1 MAIERTI
8 QDFVRTQ
15 GRALY
20 NNRPSQLAP
29 TIGQTNSYVN
39 SLKPPSIRSVSEVW
53 GKDNLTSSPIVQ
65 PVPEPPVSPYVFPG
79 YVLTNYV
86 ENTY

>member
-20 NNRPSQLAP
+20 NNRPSQLSP
-29 TIGQTNSYVN
+29 TIGQTNSYIN
-39 SLKPPSIRSVSEVW
+39 SLKPPSIRNVSEVW

-65 PVPEPPVSPYVFPG
+65 QLEPPLSPYVTSG

>member
-15 GRALY
+15 GRASL

-29 TIGQTNSYVN
+29 TIGQTNSYIN
-39 SLKPPSIRSVSEVW
+39 SLKPSSIRNVSEVW
-53 GKDNLTSSPIVQ
+53 GKDNLTSSPVVQ
-65 PVPEPPVSPYVFPG
+65 TVPEPPIIPYVYPG